1 MYAWL
6 ALGVILAIV
15 GVLGSLAGTAV
26 AFGPA
31 LVGAACFCAI
41 VARIIQAAALA
52 RPRSDQKPLVEY
64 KD

>member
-6 ALGVILAIV
+6 ALGVLLAIA
-15 GVLGSLAGTAV
+15 GVLASLAGTAMSL
-26 AFGPA
+26 GPA

-52 RPRSDQKPLVEY
+52 RVRNDQKPPSCR
-64 KD
+64 

>member
-6 ALGVILAIV
+6 ALGTILAVV
-15 GVLGSLAGTAV
+15 GVIASLAGSAV
-26 AFGPA
+26 NLGPA
-31 LVGAACFCAI
+31 LVGAACFCGI

-52 RPRSDQKPLVEY
+52 RRNDQKPLVEY